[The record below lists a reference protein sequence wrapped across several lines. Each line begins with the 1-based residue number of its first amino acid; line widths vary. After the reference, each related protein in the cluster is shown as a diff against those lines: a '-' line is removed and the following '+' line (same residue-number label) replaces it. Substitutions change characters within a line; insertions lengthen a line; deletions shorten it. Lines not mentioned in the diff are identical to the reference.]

1 MNLLVAED
9 DFTSRSILT
18 GILSKWG
25 YQVTAVTDGRQALE
39 RLKAPQAPK
48 LVVLDWIMP
57 GLNGVDVCREL
68 RKVSTPE
75 PPYIILLTAM
85 EQKANTVA
93 GLQAGANDYITKPY
107 DPSELQARI
116 AVGARVVELQEILVR
131 RVAELE
137 TALAEI
143 RVLQG
148 ILPIC
153 MHCHKIRTD
162 KESWQQ
168 MESYISEHS
177 SATFSHGICPACLE
191 KFYALELPFPPATK
205 PARESKA

>member
-1 MNLLVAED
+1 MNLLIAED
-9 DFTSRSILT
+9 DLTSRSILT

-25 YQVTAVTDGRQALE
+25 YQVTAVTDGNQALE

-48 LVVLDWIMP
+48 LVVMDWIMP
-57 GLNGVDVCREL
+57 GLDGVEVCREL
-68 RKVSTPE
+68 RKIATPE

-116 AVGARVVELQEILVR
+116 AVGARVVELQEALVR

-143 RVLQG
+143 RALQG

-162 KESWQQ
+162 EESWQQ
-168 MESYISEHS
+168 IESYISEHS

-191 KFYALELPFPPATK
+191 EFYAKELPINTTISGPPPA
-205 PARESKA
+205 